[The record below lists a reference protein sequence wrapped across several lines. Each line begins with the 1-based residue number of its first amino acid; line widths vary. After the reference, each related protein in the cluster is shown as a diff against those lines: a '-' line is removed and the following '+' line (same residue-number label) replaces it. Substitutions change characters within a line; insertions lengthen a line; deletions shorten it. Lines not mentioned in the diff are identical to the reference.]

1 MKEES
6 SITAKD
12 RAVYGMGGNLHQ
24 LQSRQRV
31 NIQNSQRISEI
42 KYQGNKTAINEWANE
57 LSSRYISKLKKK
69 KRKRK
74 ENQMA
79 NNSF

>member
-12 RAVYGMGGNLHQ
+12 QTVYSMGENLHQ

-42 KYQGNKTAINEWANE
+42 KYQGNKTVINEWANE
-57 LSSRYISKLKKK
+57 LSSR
-69 KRKRK
+69 
-74 ENQMA
+74 
-79 NNSF
+79 